1 VFIDRRIAGSRARH
15 RRSIALMTCRLANH
29 AEFIERLG
37 EDAGRR
43 LIVKVS
49 EIVRDNLR
57 GFDVV
62 ARIDDLS
69 FGILFPEPGDRAIET
84 ITRLS
89 HAIHDAARAELPADP
104 PMQIGSSS
112 ATPSGEDGETVEA
125 LWEGGIGANRAQ

>member
-1 VFIDRRIAGSRARH
+1 V
-15 RRSIALMTCRLANH
+15 
-29 AEFIERLG
+29 ERLG

-43 LIVKVS
+43 LVVKVS
-49 EIVRDNLR
+49 AIIRDNLR

-89 HAIHDAARAELPADP
+89 HAIHDAARAELPSQP
-104 PMQIGSSS
+104 PMQIRLEYGYSFY
-112 ATPSGEDGETVEA
+112 PEDGQTAET
-125 LWEGGIGANRAQ
+125 LWEKARQVSIRAQ